1 MAVSVSDIET
11 TYEAQAGQVVLAY
24 LREQRDRLRS
34 LGPRVRADEP
44 DSVHQMR
51 ITARRLRAGLRSF
64 DRIVPR
70 AGTATLAAELTWLGR
85 DLGQARDAEVLP
97 AHLLASLNLVPPE
110 NVVGPVRARIRG
122 HFAPLTAAAR
132 AEVRVVL
139 DSPRYSALLDQLDRL
154 LAEPVLGP
162 DADRPAAEVLPAAV
176 RRAYRRAARRMRR
189 ARHIPPGPRRDAAL
203 HEARKAVRRARF
215 ACEAVAPVLGQDARR
230 FTKRMKRVQS
240 LLGEHQDAVIAR
252 AVVRQMGMSAHLAR
266 ENAFSYGLLH
276 ERDTH
281 RRMRL
286 QRRARKAWGK
296 ASRRGDRAW
305 MR

>member
-1 MAVSVSDIET
+1 MAVSVIET

-110 NVVGPVRARIRG
+110 NVVGPVRAR
-122 HFAPLTAAAR
+122 
-132 AEVRVVL
+132 
-139 DSPRYSALLDQLDRL
+139 
-154 LAEPVLGP
+154 
-162 DADRPAAEVLPAAV
+162 
-176 RRAYRRAARRMRR
+176 
-189 ARHIPPGPRRDAAL
+189 
-203 HEARKAVRRARF
+203 
-215 ACEAVAPVLGQDARR
+215 
-230 FTKRMKRVQS
+230 
-240 LLGEHQDAVIAR
+240 
-252 AVVRQMGMSAHLAR
+252 
-266 ENAFSYGLLH
+266 
-276 ERDTH
+276 
-281 RRMRL
+281 
-286 QRRARKAWGK
+286 
-296 ASRRGDRAW
+296 
-305 MR
+305 